1 MFLLD
6 GYTWISIQERLCKS
20 DSSKWGNC
28 RAVRIPS
35 EVCAQLGIDAG
46 SDLDAEVVR

>member
-1 MFLLD
+1 MKAIL
-6 GYTWISIQERLCKS
+6 
-20 DSSKWGNC
+20 SKWDSC

-46 SDLDAEVVR
+46 SDLGTEVVR